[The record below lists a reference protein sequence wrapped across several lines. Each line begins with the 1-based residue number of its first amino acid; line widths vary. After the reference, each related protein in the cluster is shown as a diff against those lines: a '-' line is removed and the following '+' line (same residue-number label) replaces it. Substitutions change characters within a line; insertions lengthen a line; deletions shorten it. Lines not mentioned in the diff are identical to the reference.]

1 MLIKSIQ
8 VKDLD
13 VSPEIKR
20 ILVTGGSGQV
30 GSAIK
35 LLKNKN
41 KYHFLFPSSNEF
53 DITKSRKMSN
63 YLDKKNIDMII
74 NLAAYTKVDRA
85 EVAMKQSS
93 EVNNRGV
100 YLLAS
105 KAINRN
111 IELIH
116 FSTDYVFGK
125 GKNHIRKEN
134 EKKSPINFYGLTKS
148 LGEDYVVSSENNYL
162 IIRIAS
168 VFGVHG
174 DNFIKTMIRHLLEKE
189 EIRVISDQ
197 KISMTSSFDVAKNIF
212 KIIKLYKRN
221 AVQKKSKKII
231 HFTNKGYTN
240 WYSVAKIVKDE
251 MERVLSMKINS
262 KLIPIKSNEWV
273 SKAKRPKDSRL
284 KVDYKYLKSAN
295 IDLPHWEESVRNTVK
310 SVVKKETNHFVR
322 K

>member
-13 VSPEIKR
+13 ASPEIKR

-35 LLKNKN
+35 LLKNKT

-53 DITKSRKMSN
+53 NITKSHKMSN

-74 NLAAYTKVDRA
+74 NLAAYTNVDRA
-85 EVAMKQSS
+85 EIAMKQSS

-105 KAINRN
+105 KAIKRN

-148 LGEDYVVSSENNYL
+148 LGEDYVVNSESNYL

-168 VFGVHG
+168 VFGLQG
-174 DNFIKTMIRHLLEKE
+174 SNFIKTMIKHLLEKD

-197 KISMTSSFDVAKNIF
+197 KISMTSSFDVAENIF
-212 KIIKLYKRN
+212 NLIKLYHRN
-221 AVQKKSKKII
+221 SIQKKSRKII

-251 MERVLSMKINS
+251 MENALNMKINS
-262 KLIPIKSNEWV
+262 KLVPIKSTEWA

-284 KVDYKYLKSAN
+284 KVDFKYLESAN
-295 IDLPHWEESVRNTVK
+295 IELPHWEESVRYTVK
-310 SVVKKETNHFVR
+310 SVAKKEAKRFAR